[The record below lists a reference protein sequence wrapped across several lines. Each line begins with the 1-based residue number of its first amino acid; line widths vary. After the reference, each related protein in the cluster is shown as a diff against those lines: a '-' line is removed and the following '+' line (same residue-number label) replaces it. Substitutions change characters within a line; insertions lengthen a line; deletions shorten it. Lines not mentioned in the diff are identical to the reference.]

1 MSEQNYIA
9 ILKALSDFERKEKI
23 NDKISDTCQDI
34 LDTDEASSA
43 ITETN
48 ATDWYVEAEV
58 QDDDI
63 DVDEYECTV
72 TVNYKAFGE
81 QEEERGICGNEIAGT
96 AEAVI
101 NEFGEV
107 KYQNVTAEIVNMDGD
122 EEYDDVDEEENLT
135 EEESDDVDEE
145 ENLTEEESDDVD
157 ENKGLV
163 DEKKDLTEEE
173 SDDDNDS
180 PF

>member
-1 MSEQNYIA
+1 MVTFIVWLLWVLSKLFLYNMSEQNYIA
-9 ILKALSDFERKEKI
+9 TLKALSDFERKEKI

-34 LDTDEASSA
+34 KDTDEASSE
-43 ITETN
+43 IYLTG

-58 QDDDI
+58 QDYDI
-63 DVDEYECTV
+63 DEHECTV

-81 QEEERGICGNEIAGT
+81 QEEEKGIFGNEISGT

-107 KYQNVTAEIVNMDGD
+107 KYQNVTAEIVNIDGD
-122 EEYDDVDEEENLT
+122 EDYDDVDEEENLT
-135 EEESDDVDEE
+135 EEENDDVD
-145 ENLTEEESDDVD
+145 
-157 ENKGLV
+157 K
-163 DEKKDLTEEE
+163 KKDLTEEE
-173 SDDDNDS
+173 SDDDDS